1 MLSVSNLSKSYG
13 AEPILKKVS
22 FTVSPGERLG
32 LVGPNGS
39 GKTTLL
45 RILAGEEEPDEGSF
59 RCDPPG
65 LRIGYLPQGFAI
77 SEEETLEAFLQRM
90 EGDVLALSTRLEAL
104 AAELA
109 ALAVGSGRA
118 EGYDGL
124 REIELQNEYDAV
136 LARLE
141 LASEGMGQGPG
152 VLAALGLAHLPLE
165 TPVGWLSGG
174 QKTRL
179 ALAGVLLSS
188 PQLLLLDEP
197 TNHLDI
203 DMLEWLEDWL
213 THTASSAR
221 RSGALI
227 VSHDR
232 AFLDRTAMSIL
243 EVDPQTY
250 SLQSYPGN
258 YSDYLE
264 QKLAERERQWVAYS
278 DQEEEIARLKRA
290 ASVVRGKAKFKRGGK
305 GDSGDKFA
313 KGFFADRTLETMRR
327 AKQLERRLERLL
339 TDERVEKPRQSW
351 QMKLDFGDTP
361 SSGKDVLVMEALSVG
376 YIKEQG
382 SGDKVRR
389 RGAGEQGSDE
399 KEPGRGVGDRGLEG
413 HSELPAEE
421 LVLLSNLNLHV
432 RQRARIA
439 VVGQNGSGKTT
450 LLRTIA
456 GILPPLA
463 GQVRLGANVRT
474 GYMAQEQE
482 NLDPKLDA
490 FTTLQRLAPFS
501 ETEVRSFLHLFLF
514 SGDDVFIPVGK
525 LSFGERARL
534 TLAGLVASGCNLLL
548 LDEPINHLD
557 IPSRARFEQALA
569 EFNGAI
575 LAVVHDRYFIQGFAT
590 EIWEVR
596 GGEIRRW
603 ENGFSAGTRPT
614 STRGKK

>member
-1 MLSVSNLSKSYG
+1 
-13 AEPILKKVS
+13 
-22 FTVSPGERLG
+22 
-32 LVGPNGS
+32 
-39 GKTTLL
+39 
-45 RILAGEEEPDEGSF
+45 
-59 RCDPPG
+59 
-65 LRIGYLPQGFAI
+65 
-77 SEEETLEAFLQRM
+77 
-90 EGDVLALSTRLEAL
+90 
-104 AAELA
+104 
-109 ALAVGSGRA
+109 
-118 EGYDGL
+118 
-124 REIELQNEYDAV
+124 
-136 LARLE
+136 
-141 LASEGMGQGPG
+141 
-152 VLAALGLAHLPLE
+152 
-165 TPVGWLSGG
+165 
-174 QKTRL
+174 L

-213 THTASSAR
+213 TRTVSSAR
-221 RSGALI
+221 RSAALI

-232 AFLDRTAMSIL
+232 AFLDRTATDIL
-243 EVDPQTY
+243 EIDPQTH
-250 SLQSYPGN
+250 SLRSFPGD

-264 QKLAERERQWVAYS
+264 QKLAERERQWTAYS
-278 DQEEEIARLKRA
+278 DQQEEIARLKRA

-313 KGFFADRTLETMRR
+313 KGFFANRTLETMRR
-327 AKQLERRLERLL
+327 AKQLERRLDRLL

-361 SSGKDVLVMEALSVG
+361 TSGKDVLVMEGLSVG
-376 YIKEQG
+376 YRIEQG
-382 SGDKVRR
+382 NKESGVR
-389 RGAGEQGSDE
+389 GIGE
-399 KEPGRGVGDRGLEG
+399 RGVGDKGRGV
-413 HSELPAEE
+413 HSDGPSEE
-421 LVLLSNLNLHV
+421 LVLLRDLNLHV

-439 VVGQNGSGKTT
+439 VVGPNGSGKTT
-450 LLRTIA
+450 LLRTVA

-463 GQVRLGANVRT
+463 GKVRLGANVRP

-482 NLDPKLDA
+482 NLDPQLDA

-534 TLAGLVASGCNLLL
+534 SLAGLVASGCNLLL

-569 EFNGAI
+569 EFTGAVM
-575 LAVVHDRYFIQGFAT
+575 AVVHDRYFIQGFAT

-596 GGEIRRW
+596 EGGIRKW
-603 ENGFSAGTRPT
+603 ENG
-614 STRGKK
+614 